1 MQGPLVEGPWW
12 TVLLVP
18 VLLGALALGGAA
30 FARVLDARADGR
42 RISGAVLAAPLTES
56 GRLMVAQRR
65 AVVASD
71 RLLARTGVLL
81 VPVAAVLAAL
91 VVPFGDITASDLS
104 VGIVW
109 FNAMEIAMWAALWMA
124 GWGTNSVWGLVGGYR
139 FVAQGLSYELPHMF
153 ALITV
158 ATGAASLS
166 VSGAVAAQGELWFV
180 VWMPVAFV
188 AFLVSALALS
198 FAGPFDTA
206 TGRDVAGGVL
216 AEFSGVDRLLVL
228 AGRWLML
235 TAAAAMS
242 VPLFLGGGA
251 GPLLPA
257 WLWTVLKT
265 VAVLGVLVWVR
276 SRTATVRMD
285 RFAEFGWI
293 VLIPLTLLQ
302 ALLVARLA
310 VGRGTPTMGGM

>member
-1 MQGPLVEGPWW
+1 MSPVQQGPLW

-18 VLLGALALGGAA
+18 VLLGALALFGAA

-42 RISGAVLAAPLTES
+42 RITGAVLAAPLAES
-56 GRLMVAQRR
+56 GRLLVQQRR

-71 RLLARTGVLL
+71 RLLARTGVVL
-81 VPVAAVLAAL
+81 VPVAAVGAAL
-91 VVPFGDITASDLS
+91 VVPFGSTTASDLS

-109 FNAMEIAMWAALWMA
+109 FNAMEIVMWAALWMA

-139 FVAQGLSYELPHMF
+139 FVVQGLSYELPHMF

-166 VSGAVAAQGELWFV
+166 VADVVAAQDGLWFV

-188 AFLVSALALS
+188 AFLLSALALS

-216 AEFSGVDRLLVL
+216 AEFSGVDRLLL
-228 AGRWLML
+228 LSGRWLLL

-251 GPLLPA
+251 GPLLPP
-257 WLWTVLKT
+257 WLWTLVKT
-265 VAVLGVLVWVR
+265 VAVLGVLVWIR
-276 SRTATVRMD
+276 SRSATVRMD

-302 ALLVARLA
+302 ALLVALVV
-310 VGRGTPTMGGM
+310 VGRSPAMGGM

>member
-1 MQGPLVEGPWW
+1 MSPVQQGPLW

-18 VLLGALALGGAA
+18 VLLAVLALGGAA

-42 RISGAVLAAPLTES
+42 RITGSVLAAPLAES
-56 GRLMVAQRR
+56 GRLLVQQRR
-65 AVVASD
+65 SVVASD
-71 RLLARTGVLL
+71 RLLARTGVVL

-91 VVPFGDITASDLS
+91 VVPLGGVTASDLS

-109 FNAMEIAMWAALWMA
+109 FNAMEVVMWAALWMA

-139 FVAQGLSYELPHMF
+139 FVVQGLSYELPHMF

-158 ATGAASLS
+158 ATGAGSLS
-166 VSGAVAAQGELWFV
+166 VAGAVAAQDGLWFV

-216 AEFSGVDRLLVL
+216 AEYSGVDRLLL
-228 AGRWLML
+228 LGGRWLL
-235 TAAAAMS
+235 LAAAAAMS

-251 GPLLPA
+251 GPLLPG
-257 WLWTVLKT
+257 WLWTVVKT
-265 VAVLGVLVWVR
+265 VAVLGLLVWIR
-276 SRTATVRMD
+276 SRVATVRMD
-285 RFAEFGWI
+285 RFAEFGWM

-302 ALLVARLA
+302 ALLVALVVLA
-310 VGRGTPTMGGM
+310 RGAPSMGGM

>member
-1 MQGPLVEGPWW
+1 MSPVQQGPLW

-18 VLLGALALGGAA
+18 VLLGTLALCGAA
-30 FARVLDARADGR
+30 FARILEARADGR
-42 RISGAVLAAPLTES
+42 RISGVVLAAPLAES
-56 GRLMVAQRR
+56 GRLLVQQRR
-65 AVVASD
+65 TVVASD
-71 RLLARTGVLL
+71 RFLARTGVVL
-81 VPVAAVLAAL
+81 VPVAAVGAAL
-91 VVPFGDITASDLS
+91 VVPLGSTAASDLS

-109 FNAMEIAMWAALWMA
+109 FNAMEIVMWAALWMA

-139 FVAQGLSYELPHMF
+139 FVVQGMSYELPHMF

-166 VSGAVAAQGELWFV
+166 VADAVAAQDGLWFV
-180 VWMPVAFV
+180 VWMPVAFM
-188 AFLVSALALS
+188 AFLLSSLALS

-216 AEFSGVDRLLVL
+216 AEFSGVDRLLLL
-228 AGRWLML
+228 AGRWLL
-235 TAAAAMS
+235 LAAAAAMS

-251 GPLLPA
+251 GPLLPP

-302 ALLVARLA
+302 ALVVA
-310 VGRGTPTMGGM
+310 VVVVSRGTSMGGM

>member
-1 MQGPLVEGPWW
+1 MTPVGQGAVW

-18 VLLGALALGGAA
+18 ILLGGLALGGAS

-42 RISGAVLAAPLTES
+42 RVTGAVLAAPLSAT
-56 GRLMVAQRR
+56 GRLLVQQRR

-71 RLLARTGVLL
+71 RLLARTGVVL

-91 VVPFGDITASDLS
+91 VVPWGNVAASDLS

-109 FNAMEIAMWAALWMA
+109 FNAMEVVTWAALWMA

-139 FVAQGLSYELPHMF
+139 FVVQGLSYELPHMF

-158 ATGAASLS
+158 ATGAGSLR
-166 VSGAVAAQGELWFV
+166 VSDVVAAQDGLWFV
-180 VWMPVAFV
+180 VWMPVAFA
-188 AFLVSALALS
+188 AFLISALALS

-216 AEFSGVDRLLVL
+216 AEHSGVDRLLLL
-228 AGRWLML
+228 AGRWLL
-235 TAAAAMS
+235 LAAAAAMA
-242 VPLFLGGGA
+242 VALFLGGGS
-251 GPLLPA
+251 GPLLPT
-257 WLWTVLKT
+257 WLWTVLKSA
-265 VAVLGVLVWVR
+265 AVLGLLVWLR
-276 SRTATVRMD
+276 SRTATLRMD
-285 RFAEFGWI
+285 RFVEVGWM

-302 ALLVARLA
+302 ALVVAVVVLR
-310 VGRGTPTMGGM
+310 

>member
-1 MQGPLVEGPWW
+1 MSPVQQGPWW

-18 VLLGALALGGAA
+18 VFLGVLALGGAA
-30 FARVLDARADGR
+30 LARVLDARADGR
-42 RISGAVLAAPLTES
+42 RVTGAVLAAPLAES
-56 GRLMVAQRR
+56 CRLLVQQRR

-71 RLLARTGVLL
+71 RLLARTGVVL

-91 VVPFGDITASDLS
+91 VVPLGDTTASDLS

-109 FNAMEIAMWAALWMA
+109 FNAMEVVMWAALWMA

-139 FVAQGLSYELPHMF
+139 FVVQGLSYELPHMF

-158 ATGAASLS
+158 ATGAGSLS
-166 VSGAVAAQGELWFV
+166 VAGAVAAQDGLWFV

-188 AFLVSALALS
+188 AYLVSALALS

-216 AEFSGVDRLLVL
+216 AEFSGVDRLLL
-228 AGRWLML
+228 LGGRWLL
-235 TAAAAMS
+235 LAAAAAMS

-257 WLWTVLKT
+257 WAWTVLKT

-285 RFAEFGWI
+285 RFAEFGWM
-293 VLIPLTLLQ
+293 VLIPLTLVQ
-302 ALLVARLA
+302 ALVVALV
-310 VGRGTPTMGGM
+310 VIGRGAPSMGGM

>member
-1 MQGPLVEGPWW
+1 MSTVEQGPLW

-42 RISGAVLAAPLTES
+42 PIRGAVLAAPLAES
-56 GRLMVAQRR
+56 ARLLVQQRR
-65 AVVASD
+65 VVVASD
-71 RLLARTGVLL
+71 RLLARAGVVG

-91 VVPFGDITASDLS
+91 VVPLGSHTASDLS

-109 FNAMEIAMWAALWMA
+109 FNAMEIVVWAALWTA
-124 GWGTNSVWGLVGGYR
+124 GWGGNSVWGLVGGYR
-139 FVAQGLSYELPHMF
+139 FLVQGLSYELPHMF

-158 ATGAASLS
+158 ATGAGSLS
-166 VSGAVAAQGELWFV
+166 VSGAVAAQDGVWFV
-180 VWMPVAFV
+180 VWMPVAFA
-188 AFLVSALALS
+188 AFLASALALS
-198 FAGPFDTA
+198 FTGPFDTA

-216 AEFSGVDRLLVL
+216 AEFSGVDRLLLL
-228 AGRWLML
+228 AGRWLL
-235 TAAAAMS
+235 LAAAAAMS

-257 WLWTVLKT
+257 WLWTVVKT
-265 VAVLGVLVWVR
+265 VAVLGLLVWVR

-285 RFAEFGWI
+285 RFAEFGWV

-302 ALLVARLA
+302 ALVVA
-310 VGRGTPTMGGM
+310 VVVVSRGTSTGGM